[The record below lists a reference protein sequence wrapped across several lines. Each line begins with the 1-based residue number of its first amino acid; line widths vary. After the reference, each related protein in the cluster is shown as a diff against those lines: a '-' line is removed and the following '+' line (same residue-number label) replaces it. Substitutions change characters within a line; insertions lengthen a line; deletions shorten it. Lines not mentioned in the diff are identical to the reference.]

1 MRNETNKII
10 LHAAATTP
18 SMDIGAQEIDRWHRS
33 RGWLGIGYHFVIRRD
48 GQVETGRRRDDVG
61 AHAKGH
67 NHDSI
72 GVCLVGGLDED
83 HNPANNFTDAQFD
96 ATWSLIVTLEGE
108 YGTLEVIG
116 HSDVSDKT
124 CPMFDVD
131 EFLAARRG

>member
-1 MRNETNKII
+1 MRDTTRMII
-10 LHAAATTP
+10 LHCSATPP

-48 GQVETGRRRDDVG
+48 GQVEKGRQQDAVG

-72 GVCLVGGLDED
+72 GICLVGGLDED
-83 HNPANNFTDAQFD
+83 NNPANNFTDAQFA
-96 ATWSLIVTLEGE
+96 ATWDLIVTLEGE

-116 HSDVSDKT
+116 HSDVSGKS
-124 CPMFDVD
+124 CPCFNVE